1 MHHSSLAILMFTV
14 AQVLQTEQIVQG
26 FVMSVYAQFGI
37 SLPHSSSAMRSVG
50 YGVSTAI
57 CSLEISSVIADMLLS
72 TVVETLLYMQAT
84 HQTVSNIHHRLTT
97 NQSLQ
102 LEEFFLNKIHAG

>member
-1 MHHSSLAILMFTV
+1 
-14 AQVLQTEQIVQG
+14 
-26 FVMSVYAQFGI
+26 MSVYAQFGI

-50 YGVSTAI
+50 YGVSTSDMQPGDIICYSGHVAI
-57 CSLEISSVIADMLLS
+57 YC
-72 TVVETLLYMQAT
+72 VETLLYMQAT

-102 LEEFFLNKIHAG
+102 LEEFSNKFMPDR